1 MLPLFALVLLFCQT
15 DLICI
20 FKFSH
25 LCCHKM
31 HSTFEPTKLN
41 GVVNICAIV
50 NICAAVECLSLIV
63 RIRPLGCQFPAMWF
77 RLQRKTAK
85 TRYMRTIQVFFLQ
98 KALFHCWKDNC
109 VKTLPSFPLGGVW
122 SLELDRTFNF
132 STINVALDKLGKAT
146 SPQNTSEEKTV
157 LRCFDIP

>member
-1 MLPLFALVLLFCQT
+1 MLKTVKNGCGIRVDPPPPCFFKIPTFSRFFCRRPLLTDITRFCCNTVTICVFALVLLFCQT

-41 GVVNICAIV
+41 GVVNVYAIV
-50 NICAAVECLSLIV
+50 NIYAAVECLSLIV

-85 TRYMRTIQVFFLQ
+85 TRYVRTIQVLFF
-98 KALFHCWKDNC
+98 K
-109 VKTLPSFPLGGVW
+109 
-122 SLELDRTFNF
+122 
-132 STINVALDKLGKAT
+132 KLYFIAGKII
-146 SPQNTSEEKTV
+146 V
-157 LRCFDIP
+157 